1 MTSLSERA
9 EFLIVALV
17 ALGPL
22 IASTTIDA
30 VTHTASLSEPRL
42 RMLLAFELPI
52 GAALIAFLRVRGW
65 TASSL
70 GASRPTLKDVLVG
83 LGLAVVLMLSYAILF
98 VIVGSLRPGTQ
109 WISIEDLQSAGQPGL
124 RTILAVFSFGFSL
137 PRRTRR
143 VVQDT
148 YRNISC
154 MRKPDPTP
162 FPGRSQKSAS

>member
-1 MTSLSERA
+1 
-9 EFLIVALV
+9 
-17 ALGPL
+17 
-22 IASTTIDA
+22 
-30 VTHTASLSEPRL
+30 
-42 RMLLAFELPI
+42 MLLSFELPV

-124 RTILAVFSFGFSL
+124 RTILAVSIINPVFEEAEALWGNKASILTGV
-137 PRRTRR
+137 R
-143 VVQDT
+143 
-148 YRNISC
+148 C
-154 MRKPDPTP
+154 RKPVAIAYGLTGDSLASRSTLYTTSSWRPVAFAMSQPSDVDVNEILFRPT
-162 FPGRSQKSAS
+162 RQDL